1 MMKFDWFKITIMG
14 CLSFILI
21 ACNQVTNPN
30 TPGSATSLPTDTI
43 QVIETQTA
51 HVSPTQ
57 GDSQMTPS
65 LPAPAGPDLQNLIE
79 RTKEDLANRLA
90 ILVDEID
97 LVEVT
102 EVEWSDS
109 SLDCPQPGMEY
120 LQVLTPGYR
129 ILLDVNGQM
138 YEYHS
143 NRDSYF
149 VYCENPDSPVIPKP

>member
-30 TPGSATSLPTDTI
+30 IPSNATSLPTDTI

-65 LPAPAGPDLQNLIE
+65 LPAPAG
-79 RTKEDLANRLA
+79 DLANDQGRTA
-90 ILVDEID
+90 PRTD
-97 LVEVT
+97 LRDQHEDRR
-102 EVEWSDS
+102 E
-109 SLDCPQPGMEY
+109 PGHPEEH
-120 LQVLTPGYR
+120 L
-129 ILLDVNGQM
+129 GQ
-138 YEYHS
+138 
-143 NRDSYF
+143 NR
-149 VYCENPDSPVIPKP
+149 